1 LRTREQANVAAKQI
15 GVLRNVAHG
24 ITSHGACDYRG
35 RKFQNIG
42 NCSIWFLGG
51 TIFAVFYEMKTGD
64 WGEPM
69 KVHAKYLGQAIAQ
82 RASLVALLL
91 AGMGVAAT
99 GQVRTDAGSVEGSM
113 SADGKVQIFKGIP
126 YAAAPVGALRW
137 KEPQPVPAWQGVKK
151 TTEFGARCAQG
162 NIYSDMVFRD
172 PAPSE
177 DCLYLNVWT
186 PKASVDAKLPVMVW
200 IHGGGFQAGA
210 TSEPRQD
217 GEHLAH
223 KGVVVVSMN
232 YRLGIFGFFSH
243 PELTKESPHHA
254 SGNYGL
260 LDQAAALQWV
270 RKNIA
275 AFGGDP
281 ENVTIFGESA
291 GSLSVSAL
299 MASPVS
305 KGMIHRAI
313 GESGAFF
320 GRTLPPKPL
329 PESEQEG
336 VKFATSIGADSLEKL
351 RAMTS
356 QEMLDAASKDK
367 GAFRFD
373 PNIDG
378 YFFPE
383 SPAEIYTKGNEAHI
397 ALLAGWNHD
406 EENYHNF
413 FGADPPTKENYAK
426 KVTQT
431 YGEKAA
437 EVLKAFPAETDEQA
451 KSSADLLATANFIG
465 YGTWKWIGM
474 QVKTGDSPVY
484 RYEFDQAPP
493 LEPPAPGAPPQESRG
508 AYHSA
513 EIEFVFGALDSKKLP
528 WRPEDYQLSEQMGS
542 YWTNFAKTGNPNGA
556 GLPQWP
562 QYGAKDGYE
571 VMHLAAKPQATADQ
585 QRAQYELL
593 GKLSAKP

>member
-1 LRTREQANVAAKQI
+1 M
-15 GVLRNVAHG
+15 
-24 ITSHGACDYRG
+24 
-35 RKFQNIG
+35 NI
-42 NCSIWFLGG
+42 
-51 TIFAVFYEMKTGD
+51 
-64 WGEPM
+64 
-69 KVHAKYLGQAIAQ
+69 HAKWNGCAMRTFVVLLF
-82 RASLVALLL
+82 LVRMTDAVG
-91 AGMGVAAT
+91 A
-99 GQVRTDAGSVEGSM
+99 QVRTEAGTVEGSA
-113 SADGKVQIFKGIP
+113 STDGKVQIFRGIP
-126 YAAAPVGALRW
+126 YAAPPVGALRW
-137 KEPQPVPAWQGVKK
+137 KEPQPVAAWQGVKQA
-151 TTEFGARCAQG
+151 TEFGARCMQG
-162 NIYSDMVFRD
+162 NVFGDMVFRD
-172 PAPSE
+172 AAPSE

-186 PKASVDAKLPVMVW
+186 PKASPDAKLPVMVW
-200 IHGGGFQAGA
+200 IYGGGFQAGA

-260 LDQAAALQWV
+260 QDQAAALQWV

-291 GSLSVSAL
+291 GSFSVSAL
-299 MASPVS
+299 MASPTS

-320 GRTLPPKPL
+320 GRTLPAKPL
-329 PESEQEG
+329 AESEQDG
-336 VKFATSIGADSLEKL
+336 ARFAQSIGADTLEKL

-356 QEMLDAASKDK
+356 QQTLDAATKDK
-367 GAFRFD
+367 NAFRFG

-383 SPAEIYTKGNEAHI
+383 SPAEIYAKGGEAHV

-406 EENYHNF
+406 EGNYHTF
-413 FGADPPTKENYAK
+413 FGTDSPTKENYAK
-426 KVTQT
+426 KITQMF
-431 YGEKAA
+431 GEKAPD
-437 EVLKAFPAETDEQA
+437 VLKAFPGDTDEQV
-451 KSSADLLATANFIG
+451 KRSADLLATANFIG
-465 YGTWKWIGM
+465 YGTWKWIEM
-474 QVKTGDSPVY
+474 QAKLGDAEIY

-493 LEPPAPGAPPQESRG
+493 LAPPAAGGPASTDSPR

-513 EIEFVFGALDSKKLP
+513 EIEFVFGMLDSKKLP
-528 WRPEDYQLSEQMGS
+528 WRPEEYDLSEQMGS

-562 QYGAKDGYE
+562 RYGEKGTHE
-571 VMHLAAKPQATADQ
+571 VMHLVAKPHAAPDS
-585 QRAQYELL
+585 QREQYLL
-593 GKLSAKP
+593 LDKVSAKP